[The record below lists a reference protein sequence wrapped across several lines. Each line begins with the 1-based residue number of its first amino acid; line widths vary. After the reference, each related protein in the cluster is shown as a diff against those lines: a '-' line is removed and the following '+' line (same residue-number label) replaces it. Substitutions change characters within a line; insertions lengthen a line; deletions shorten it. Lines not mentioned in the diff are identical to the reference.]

1 MKKIKL
7 IISYYIYAAFLK
19 IKKTIK
25 KPKDDGFIY

>member
-7 IISYYIYAAFLK
+7 MISYYIYADLK
-19 IKKTIK
+19 IKRTIK